1 MLFPSFSDR
10 GKAQAQLW
18 CCSYLE
24 LPGLLCV
31 LCSGEYLRST
41 VTAISTDHNSRRSR
55 DALSALLYNGLYNNQ
70 ENRLDNMNEITIK
83 ALSPDLEKDY
93 FDFFDNRAFSDG
105 SPYYPCYC
113 NAFNMSAGEI
123 EAMRDQAKQYGGG
136 IEGWKRS
143 LRETA
148 VRMVRQGLIRGYL
161 AFDNDLAVGWCNA
174 NDRTNYYRVGEF
186 DLDHLPDESTYSH
199 SCLPG
204 QVLSIV
210 CFEISPD
217 YRGKG
222 IAKQLLKQI
231 CSDAARNGYQY
242 VEAYPEVSGQT
253 SMAFTGPVK
262 LYEKNGFAEFKNDG
276 KTIIMRKHLN

>member
-1 MLFPSFSDR
+1 MDHLMGYDP
-10 GKAQAQLW
+10 
-18 CCSYLE
+18 
-24 LPGLLCV
+24 LLACYNYHDSGRC
-31 LCSGEYLRST
+31 LCQE
-41 VTAISTDHNSRRSR
+41 NK
-55 DALSALLYNGLYNNQ
+55 Q

-242 VEAYPEVSGQT
+242 VEAYPEVSGQ
-253 SMAFTGPVK
+253 MK

>member
-1 MLFPSFSDR
+1 
-10 GKAQAQLW
+10 
-18 CCSYLE
+18 
-24 LPGLLCV
+24 
-31 LCSGEYLRST
+31 
-41 VTAISTDHNSRRSR
+41 
-55 DALSALLYNGLYNNQ
+55 
-70 ENRLDNMNEITIK
+70 MNEITIK

-186 DLDHLPDESTYSH
+186 DLDHLHDFG
-199 SCLPG
+199 LLF
-204 QVLSIV
+204 VW
-210 CFEISPD
+210 CFLNCI
-217 YRGKG
+217 Y
-222 IAKQLLKQI
+222 
-231 CSDAARNGYQY
+231 Y
-242 VEAYPEVSGQT
+242 T
-253 SMAFTGPVK
+253 TFTTK
-262 LYEKNGFAEFKNDG
+262 CQ
-276 KTIIMRKHLN
+276 